1 MIHICTT
8 RFKNL
13 RYNSIWKLLTVF
25 PVNDFPIFLIKNCFT
40 LNGKR
45 IPGFTSASSLLDFP
59 SSQLIILS
67 VFKYKMSSLLQCWCK
82 LNTREAVKTSP
93 FCFLRDYYGDSL
105 NVIFPQF
112 PNHFLPFLMVLVFL
126 QFSLGVSPISYF
138 RYCVQ

>member
-1 MIHICTT
+1 M
-8 RFKNL
+8 
-13 RYNSIWKLLTVF
+13 F

-138 RYCVQ
+138 RFCVQ